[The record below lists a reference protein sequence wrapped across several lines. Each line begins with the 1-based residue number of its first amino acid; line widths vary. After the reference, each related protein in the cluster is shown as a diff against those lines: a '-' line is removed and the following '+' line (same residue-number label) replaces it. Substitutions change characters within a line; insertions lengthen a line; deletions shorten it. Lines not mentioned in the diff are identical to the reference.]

1 MLTSGLFTGPT
12 VLLGVSMSPE
22 DEPAFFRAIAG
33 STAVLGNLPMKV
45 LAAGAASMVK
55 RVPVPA
61 ERQAELRDD
70 FRRNNPRDMRL
81 GLRAYLHW
89 LHEGDGRAGQ
99 LCGTGVPIWVVHAEK
114 GDGGLTAGERHTL
127 EACQNA
133 HLVTIPGAVFF
144 LPNEVP
150 ERIAEVIGQA
160 LAAA

>member
-1 MLTSGLFTGPT
+1 M
-12 VLLGVSMSPE
+12 
-22 DEPAFFRAIAG
+22 AR
-33 STAVLGNLPMKV
+33 STAVLGNLPMRV

-89 LHEGDGRAGQ
+89 LHEGDGRADW
-99 LCGTGVPIWVVHAEK
+99 LCKAGAPMWVVHAEK
-114 GDGGLTAGERHTL
+114 GDGGLTDDERRTL
-127 EACQNA
+127 EASPNA

-150 ERIAEVIGQA
+150 ERIADVTGQA